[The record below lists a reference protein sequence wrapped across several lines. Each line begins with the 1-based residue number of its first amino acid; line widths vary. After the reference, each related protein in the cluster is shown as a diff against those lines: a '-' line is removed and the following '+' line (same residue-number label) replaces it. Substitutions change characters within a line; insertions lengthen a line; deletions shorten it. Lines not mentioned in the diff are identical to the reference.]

1 MCEASPKRLEAQV
14 PDKTAITEKRARL
27 SANQLSALEH
37 RLLSGGAGS
46 QSTMSG
52 AARGD
57 PAGLDSE
64 CPLVQIQAGD
74 EGSPVFF
81 VHPAGGNILC
91 YVTLAA
97 ELGTQ
102 RSVYGL
108 QSPGTY
114 GNWEPHSDFDRLAQS
129 YVEAITSVRPCGP
142 YYLAGWSMGGLIA
155 FEIASQLEAQGQRIG
170 LLALLDTWI
179 LAKNPAAIRQYEAMF
194 LAGFAQELGISIGEF
209 GVPWRYA
216 LDLGLE
222 EKLDYLSEQC
232 QRSAALASHISLGEF
247 RHLLRLFLT
256 NLQCMFAYSP
266 QRYSGSAVL
275 LRASEQLG
283 EICLNSTVD
292 WPYLV
297 AGGLET
303 IEVPGNHFSMMRQPY
318 VRTLGAHLSDC
329 IRNADTREEKARNRF
344 AG

>member
-1 MCEASPKRLEAQV
+1 MEVYPFNIQV
-14 PDKTAITEKRARL
+14 VLIEPGYI
-27 SANQLSALEH
+27 
-37 RLLSGGAGS
+37 
-46 QSTMSG
+46 
-52 AARGD
+52 
-57 PAGLDSE
+57 
-64 CPLVQIQAGD
+64 
-74 EGSPVFF
+74 
-81 VHPAGGNILC
+81 
-91 YVTLAA
+91 VTNFQHVVK
-97 ELGTQ
+97 E
-102 RSVYGL
+102 
-108 QSPGTY
+108 
-114 GNWEPHSDFDRLAQS
+114 LAQS

-329 IRNADTREEKARNRF
+329 IRNADDWKHIGSVAIRF
-344 AG
+344 GPHGIHSALAGYVEPWVAQRDTASLSG

>member
-1 MCEASPKRLEAQV
+1 M
-14 PDKTAITEKRARL
+14 PDKTAITQKRARL

-37 RLLSGGAGS
+37 RLLNGGEGS
-46 QSTMSG
+46 QSSVFG
-52 AARGD
+52 APRGG
-57 PAGLDSE
+57 PAGLRSE

-74 EGSPVFF
+74 EGFPVFF

-102 RSVYGL
+102 RSIYGL
-108 QSPGTY
+108 QAPGTY
-114 GNWEPHSDFDRLAQS
+114 GNWEPHSDLGRLALS
-129 YVEAITSVRPCGP
+129 YVEAIITVQPSGP

-155 FEIASQLEAQGQRIG
+155 FEIASQLEAQGRRTG

-179 LAKNPAAIRQYEAMF
+179 LDKNPAAIRQYEAMF
-194 LAGFAQELGISIGEF
+194 LAGFAQELGIPIGEF
-209 GVPWRYA
+209 DVPWRPA
-216 LDLGLE
+216 LELGLE
-222 EKLDYLSEQC
+222 EKLDYLGEQC
-232 QRSAALASHISLGEF
+232 QTSGALASHISPGEF
-247 RHLLRLFLT
+247 RRLLRVFLI

-266 QRYSGSAVL
+266 QRYPGSAVL

-283 EICLNSTVD
+283 EICLNSTAD
-292 WPYLV
+292 WTDLA

-318 VRTLGAHLSDC
+318 VRALGARLSDC
-329 IRNADTREEKARNRF
+329 IRHAETREKRVRNRF